1 MSSFDKEALRLASGY
16 MVEEE
21 ELGQLGVLEHQTD
34 SATEFGLR
42 AKWRL
47 ESMKAF
53 VRQDCSA
60 RLARARLRQSGPID
74 VEFKAGDLIMYRKAE
89 GPRWHGPGRIIR
101 FDHKV
106 LSERVRDFGSH
117 GTG

>member
-1 MSSFDKEALRLASGY
+1 MSSFDKEALR
-16 MVEEE
+16 
-21 ELGQLGVLEHQTD
+21 
-34 SATEFGLR
+34 ATEFGLR
-42 AKWRL
+42 AMWRL

-74 VEFKAGDLIMYRKAE
+74 MEFKAGDLIMYRKAE
-89 GPRWHGPGRIIR
+89 GPRWHGPGRIIG

-106 LSERVRDFGSH
+106 L
-117 GTG
+117 